1 MEKKN
6 NQTRIERR
14 NRGRTPGQVQRDLL
28 VSMPSWVAKFAK
40 LPLQRKAPMD
50 QPMQVK
56 LLKNKERRVVEM
68 EELLNYQS
76 ETHTKK
82 IKVQMIGVFEELMT
96 FHVQQNIQKNKGRMD
111 EVLQELM
118 TFHDKQKI
126 KIHRRQMRELF
137 AELRTFQEQR
147 KAEKIKEQMRTVLTE
162 IMMFHSQ
169 QKIRTSKKLMAR
181 VFAELMTF
189 HAQQRTMQIKE
200 KMSEVCAELMTI
212 HAQQE
217 TQTQKMMKRMQL
229 VFDELL
235 QTNTERKKLKLLE
248 EEAYEEFV
256 PRKLFLFN
264 IISFKQTDDDH
275 LLQGPSFPDLSSLV
289 ASAELELPPESLDG
303 ACYVVDDEN
312 EGDDEE
318 KMEIPSNNL
327 EKKKNGWRRRI
338 RKFLGLK

>member
-1 MEKKN
+1 
-6 NQTRIERR
+6 
-14 NRGRTPGQVQRDLL
+14 
-28 VSMPSWVAKFAK
+28 MPSWVARFAR

-68 EELLNYQS
+68 EELLKYQA
-76 ETHTKK
+76 ETQTKK

-96 FHVQQNIQKNKGRMD
+96 FHVQQNIKKSKEKMH
-111 EVLQELM
+111 EVFQELM
-118 TFHDKQKI
+118 TFHDEQKMI
-126 KIHRRQMRELF
+126 INRRQMREVF
-137 AELRTFQEQR
+137 AELRTFHEQR
-147 KAEKIKEQMRTVLTE
+147 KAEKTKEQMRTVLTE
-162 IMMFHSQ
+162 LMMFHSQ
-169 QKIRTSKKLMAR
+169 QKIRTSKKLMTR

-212 HAQQE
+212 HAQRE
-217 TQTQKMMKRMQL
+217 TQTQKAMKRMQL

-235 QTNTERKKLKLLE
+235 QTNSERKKLKLLE

-264 IISFKQTDDDH
+264 ISTFKSSDDH
-275 LLQGPSFPDLSSLV
+275 LLQGPSYPDLH
-289 ASAELELPPESLDG
+289 ASNPMALAELSPPPESLNC
-303 ACYVVDDEN
+303 AEAIVDDEN
-312 EGDDEE
+312 EDEE
-318 KMEIPSNNL
+318 EDKMETLSKK
-327 EKKKNGWRRRI
+327 EKQKFGLRRRI

>member
-1 MEKKN
+1 MEKN
-6 NQTRIERR
+6 NQTQIERR
-14 NRGRTPGQVQRDLL
+14 NRGQVQRDLL
-28 VSMPSWVAKFAK
+28 LSTPSWVARFTKF
-40 LPLQRKAPMD
+40 PLQRKAPMD

-56 LLKNKERRVVEM
+56 LLKNKGRRVVEM
-68 EELLNYQS
+68 EELLKYQS
-76 ETHTKK
+76 ETQTKK
-82 IKVQMIGVFEELMT
+82 IKAQMTRVFEELMT
-96 FHVQQNIQKNKGRMD
+96 CHVQQCIQKNKKRMD

-118 TFHDKQKI
+118 TF
-126 KIHRRQMRELF
+126 
-137 AELRTFQEQR
+137 QEQR
-147 KAEKIKEQMRTVLTE
+147 KAEKTKEQMRTVLTE

-169 QKIRTSKKLMAR
+169 QKMRTSKKLMTR
-181 VFAELMTF
+181 VFAELMTY
-189 HAQQRTMQIKE
+189 HAQQRTKQIKE
-200 KMSEVCAELMTI
+200 KMRQVCAELMTI
-212 HAQQE
+212 HAQRE
-217 TQTQKMMKRMQL
+217 AQTEKMMKRMQL

-235 QTNTERKKLKLLE
+235 QINTERKKLKLLE
-248 EEAYEEFV
+248 EEEFV

-275 LLQGPSFPDLSSLV
+275 LLQGPRYPDLSSLV

>member
-1 MEKKN
+1 MEKN
-6 NQTRIERR
+6 NQTQIERR
-14 NRGRTPGQVQRDLL
+14 NRGQVQRDLL
-28 VSMPSWVAKFAK
+28 GSTPSWVARFTKF
-40 LPLQRKAPMD
+40 PLQKKAPMD

-56 LLKNKERRVVEM
+56 LLKNKGRRVVEM
-68 EELLNYQS
+68 EELLKYQS

-82 IKVQMIGVFEELMT
+82 IKAQMTRVFGELMT
-96 FHVQQNIQKNKGRMD
+96 CHVQQCIKKNKKRMD

-126 KIHRRQMRELF
+126 HKNKVLMREVF
-137 AELRTFQEQR
+137 TELRTFHEQR
-147 KAEKIKEQMRTVLTE
+147 KAEKTKEQMRTVLTE

-169 QKIRTSKKLMAR
+169 QKMRTSKKLMTT
-181 VFAELMTF
+181 VFAELMTY
-189 HAQQRTMQIKE
+189 HAQQRTKQIKE
-200 KMSEVCAELMTI
+200 KMRQVCAELMTI
-212 HAQQE
+212 HAQRE
-217 TQTQKMMKRMQL
+217 AQTDKMMKRMQL

-248 EEAYEEFV
+248 EEEEFV

-275 LLQGPSFPDLSSLV
+275 LLQGPRYPDLSSLV
-289 ASAELELPPESLDG
+289 ASAELELPPESLYG

-312 EGDDEE
+312 KGDDEE

>member
-118 TFHDKQKI
+118 
-126 KIHRRQMRELF
+126 
-137 AELRTFQEQR
+137 TFQEQR